1 VIVWLNGP
9 SGVGKATLTAELC
22 RREHRARPFDPER
35 IAWVLQRTAGLV
47 RHARFGPSG
56 AEPRRAGPGT
66 ANHQDLPAWRA
77 ATVAAASRQARGA
90 DPLLVPMTV
99 LRRRHLEEILAA
111 LRDRGHEVRHVLLD
125 VSAPVLVERVEADD
139 SPDAREW
146 RLDDLGAYLTARRE
160 LRALGEV
167 VDTDDLGPDEVADAV
182 QDLITC
188 WRTHSGE
195 LP

>member
-1 VIVWLNGP
+1 MIVWLNGP

-22 RREHRARPFDPER
+22 RREDRARAFDPER
-35 IAWVLQRTAGLV
+35 IAWVLKRTAGLV
-47 RHARFGPSG
+47 RHGDY
-56 AEPRRAGPGT
+56 
-66 ANHQDLPAWRA
+66 QDLPAWRA

-139 SPDAREW
+139 SPEARGW
-146 RLDDLGAYLTARRE
+146 RLDDLGAYLTARRD

-167 VDTDDLGPDEVADAV
+167 VDTDDLGADDVADEV
-182 QDLITC
+182 QDLIRG
-188 WRTHSGE
+188 WRTRSGE
-195 LP
+195 